1 MEDSGA
7 ILCQISS
14 FKDMLDQVNE
24 EIEANI
30 QVTREIESKI
40 VKCTE
45 IETAL
50 AARESELTRTAY
62 ALQFE
67 IAGLMKVHADS
78 EASLK
83 HLDEKICYLRRKRDE
98 IHERI
103 NNRRDE
109 FVASCLAFQNEVYV
123 EDNDEIHTLLAE
135 KERLQNEI
143 HSLDKKNRA
152 LESSTAA
159 FVEEVL
165 EELQQTVSA
174 LEVEIRCGNIE
185 NEKLLKNIDELKKT
199 LSSIMLTGLQKMHFK
214 NDLKFNVIFE
224 NDVEAD
230 VTDVEADVI
239 VDVGRCKLQRLEN
252 SQLINDKRLISHSTV
267 GLNPITILKWYCSL
281 NSSFSFNF
289 YGHES
294 IRSPL
299 LHVVDFVYVFVF
311 FCFLVPLLILTGSE
325 VEETLTKENHG
336 VVCNTEELRS

>member
-165 EELQQTVSA
+165 EDLQQTVSA

-199 LSSIMLTGLQKMHFK
+199 LSSIMLTGLQKMQVSAVG
-214 NDLKFNVIFE
+214 NV
-224 NDVEAD
+224 
-230 VTDVEADVI
+230 
-239 VDVGRCKLQRLEN
+239 
-252 SQLINDKRLISHSTV
+252 
-267 GLNPITILKWYCSL
+267 
-281 NSSFSFNF
+281 FSAA
-289 YGHES
+289 
-294 IRSPL
+294 R
-299 LHVVDFVYVFVF
+299 
-311 FCFLVPLLILTGSE
+311 
-325 VEETLTKENHG
+325 
-336 VVCNTEELRS
+336 